1 MGHKVSVV
9 HGVKSDDF
17 FKPGNAINEIWL
29 GRLEII
35 SRLPFGDSD
44 MGQAGWHSGGFP
56 KIPWHNFIIPLKRR
70 AEQKRVGEEG
80 INEAT
85 MQLSFPVVI
94 LLCVVVVA
102 CALPVMVR
110 RQTPSSWDRIC
121 KTDLSR
127 RDNGLGGHGYAVRAC
142 IATISLAMGL
152 VVLAPLVMDARG
164 SGLGQASGSV
174 MAFVSVVMELSLYW
188 VSGQC
193 SRFGWIGGGLVVKR
207 MMTMVTMSRPQV
219 RWWMRIFLWYSCL
232 FCRDNVLLDAFF

>member
-70 AEQKRVGEEG
+70 AEQKSVGEEA

-174 MAFVSVVMELSLYW
+174 MAFVSVVMGVIVILGVRAVFSLWMDWRRISRQEDDDHGDDVEASSALVDENLPLVFLS
-188 VSGQC
+188 
-193 SRFGWIGGGLVVKR
+193 
-207 MMTMVTMSRPQV
+207 
-219 RWWMRIFLWYSCL
+219 
-232 FCRDNVLLDAFF
+232 VLQRQRLA